1 MIFCFILKVV
11 EDLMEEIVEEDVGD
25 FVLPIPKTSD
35 PDESTSFK
43 DLPVERESNL
53 NALKLKYDYSFDN
66 MSMD

>member
-1 MIFCFILKVV
+1 
-11 EDLMEEIVEEDVGD
+11 MEEIVEEDVGD